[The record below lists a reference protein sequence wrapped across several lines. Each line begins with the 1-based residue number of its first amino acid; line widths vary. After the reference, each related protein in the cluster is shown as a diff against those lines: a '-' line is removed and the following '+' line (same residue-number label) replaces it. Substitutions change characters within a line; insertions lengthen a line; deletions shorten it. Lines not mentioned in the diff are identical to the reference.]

1 MYFGRAASCNVDQ
14 ARIKNTGFRL
24 EEALDLDRVP
34 PAIAK
39 VIEISQRLCAD
50 IFEDVVEAGPP
61 KSRPPMNH

>member
-1 MYFGRAASCNVDQ
+1 MGEAASCSVDQ
-14 ARIKNTGFRL
+14 ARIKNTEFRL
-24 EEALDLDRVP
+24 EEALDLNRVL

-50 IFEDVVEAGPP
+50 IFEDVVEVGAP